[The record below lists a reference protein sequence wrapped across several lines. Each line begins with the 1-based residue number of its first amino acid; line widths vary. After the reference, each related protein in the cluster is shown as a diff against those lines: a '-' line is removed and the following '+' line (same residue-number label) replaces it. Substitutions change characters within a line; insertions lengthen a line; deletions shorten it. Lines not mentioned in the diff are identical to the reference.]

1 MGARAGAGRWGRAR
15 TVPRAA
21 RARPGGAGSCSRGRR
36 AWVSRPHAASGRRGR
51 SAGRV
56 PPCQM
61 PRADRTCPAA
71 LPVPASDPRTATVG
85 RRGAPP
91 SATPTLGAANRPCDA
106 RGAGGGDTT
115 SVFNWE
121 GKVGCPR
128 GRDLGP
134 ARRRRHSVESHLE
147 VPSQSSST
155 VLPVCAIRM
164 SIAARG
170 TAEPRRVRAPLS
182 EAAIFGN
189 VPSSLSRG
197 RGVGS
202 DFDETER
209 HNSSA
214 LLASQPRCHLISSSA
229 RTHEA
234 HTRANRHSHRAD
246 PRPQTRTLD
255 ATFTGSCQ
263 KAPTDRIS
271 T

>member
-1 MGARAGAGRWGRAR
+1 MCIRDR
-15 TVPRAA
+15 
-21 RARPGGAGSCSRGRR
+21 
-36 AWVSRPHAASGRRGR
+36 
-51 SAGRV
+51 
-56 PPCQM
+56 CQM
-61 PRADRTCPAA
+61 PRAGRTCPAA
-71 LPVPASDPRTATVG
+71 WPVPASDPRTATVG

-170 TAEPRRVRAPLS
+170 TAEPRLVRAPLS
-182 EAAIFGN
+182 EASPFSGTSPHPIEEAAGLEVILTRP
-189 VPSSLSRG
+189 VSYTHLRAH
-197 RGVGS
+197 
-202 DFDETER
+202 ET
-209 HNSSA
+209 
-214 LLASQPRCHLISSSA
+214 
-229 RTHEA
+229 
-234 HTRANRHSHRAD
+234 
-246 PRPQTRTLD
+246 
-255 ATFTGSCQ
+255 
-263 KAPTDRIS
+263 
-271 T
+271 